1 MNYLAHIAQDGRQ
14 QTASEH
20 LNGTAELC
28 AGFAASFGAEDQ
40 GRLAG
45 LAHDLG
51 KYSAE
56 IGRAHV

>member
-28 AGFAASFGAEDQ
+28 AGFAASFGAGDQ

-51 KYSAE
+51 K
-56 IGRAHV
+56 